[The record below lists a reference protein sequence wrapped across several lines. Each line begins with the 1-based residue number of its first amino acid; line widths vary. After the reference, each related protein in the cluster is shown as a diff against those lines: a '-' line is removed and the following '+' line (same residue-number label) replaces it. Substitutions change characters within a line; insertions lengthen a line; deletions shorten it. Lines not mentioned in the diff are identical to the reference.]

1 MTKMEIE
8 PVTEDNL
15 TEAER
20 RLLEAGE
27 DAELIPHEELKERLG
42 LE

>member
-1 MTKMEIE
+1 MTIEIE
-8 PVTEDNL
+8 RVPISEL
-15 TEAER
+15 SEAER

-27 DAELIPHEELKERLG
+27 DAELIPHDELRERLG